1 MQPDY
6 NSVIKA
12 TLTGQ
17 IDERIKKL
25 AKKYKQPFPT
35 GYYLSWTSFKGSDP
49 TGRTGAGLAQVK
61 QGQRD
66 MLQAYKCYR
75 AKIKDCL
82 SSLNDEQIYN
92 IKRYLEVAGEPIKGY
107 QRNKAIGHFKEIES
121 AIDDEP
127 LLYE

>member
-92 IKRYLEVAGEPIKGY
+92 IKRYLELIDEDIKGY
-107 QRNKAIGHFKEIES
+107 ERTKARNLYREIKSE
-121 AIDDEP
+121 IDELEP
-127 LLYE
+127 SL

>member
-92 IKRYLEVAGEPIKGY
+92 IKRYLELVDEDIKGY
-107 QRNKAIGHFKEIES
+107 ERTKARKLYREIKSEIEQL
-121 AIDDEP
+121 EP
-127 LLYE
+127 SL